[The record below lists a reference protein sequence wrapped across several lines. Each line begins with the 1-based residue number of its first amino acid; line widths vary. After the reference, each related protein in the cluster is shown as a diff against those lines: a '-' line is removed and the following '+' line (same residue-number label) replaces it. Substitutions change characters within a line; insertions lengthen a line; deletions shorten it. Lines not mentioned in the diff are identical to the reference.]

1 MAKAKK
7 DKPAPKKE
15 PVQEVVAPEV
25 LGGPVMNE
33 PIMVEIPRE
42 RLWELYLAR
51 VAKAE
56 TVHTVLRSGE
66 KIFGDA
72 LAEAKVA
79 LKVWEES
86 EVKNH
91 E

>member
-7 DKPAPKKE
+7 ETPAPKAE
-15 PVQEVVAPEV
+15 PDQEAVPPEL
-25 LGGPVMNE
+25 LGGPVVSE
-33 PIMVEIPRE
+33 PVKMEFTRE

-56 TVHTVLRSGE
+56 TVHTMVRSGE
-66 KIFGDA
+66 KIFADA

-79 LKVWEES
+79 LKVWNES
-86 EVKNH
+86 EAKNH